1 MAAVAVLTL
10 IMSLVLTPLVRR
22 WAVGRGWVD
31 VPGEERRVHKVAVPR
46 LGGIAMFAAF
56 TAGVLLTFAFPDLRR
71 GKVGNEQFE
80 VTRVLLMLAGAAI
93 ITAVMAVDDVRGL
106 KPMPRLLW
114 QIGAALLVV
123 VPSLVW
129 PGGANPDDLDRAAVH
144 YDQGAGVLVTA
155 VQNPFGGT
163 LDLPLALGVFLTIF
177 WIVGTTNAI
186 NWIDGLDGLAATVSA
201 VACLALFAVM
211 AFVLD
216 PPQLTL
222 AYLPLLLLAAIL
234 GFLPY
239 NLHPARIFM
248 GDSGAMFLGFTLA
261 VLAVIGGAKAA
272 AALLVLG
279 IPILDG
285 AYMIVY
291 RLYRGRAPTVP
302 DRGHL
307 HHRLHDIGLTQN
319 QVVLVY
325 LALCGVFGAV
335 GVLEIPRLI
344 KLGAMVAMVVLLVA
358 LFFFISRRQF
368 DLQAARPAPPAAAPT
383 RDKA

>member
-1 MAAVAVLTL
+1 
-10 IMSLVLTPLVRR
+10 
-22 WAVGRGWVD
+22 
-31 VPGEERRVHKVAVPR
+31 
-46 LGGIAMFAAF
+46 
-56 TAGVLLTFAFPDLRR
+56 
-71 GKVGNEQFE
+71 VGNEQFE
-80 VTRVLLMLAGAAI
+80 VTRVLLMLVGAAI

-123 VPSLVW
+123 VPSLFW
-129 PGGANPDDLDRAAVH
+129 PGGPNPDDDALVIVH

-285 AYMIVY
+285 AYMIIY
-291 RLYRGRAPTVP
+291 RVYRGRAPTAP

-307 HHRLHDIGLTQN
+307 HHRLHDIGFSQN

-325 LALCGVFGAV
+325 LALCGVFGIV
-335 GVLEIPRLI
+335 GVFEIPRLI
-344 KLGAMVAMVVLLVA
+344 KLGAMVAMVVLLVV
-358 LFFFISRRQF
+358 LFVFISRRQF
-368 DLQAARPAPPAAAPT
+368 DIQAARPTTTTTPT
-383 RDKA
+383 PTGDKA